1 MSIES
6 SLALLRLDSIDELTP
21 ESLKRSFKTGVVL
34 SHPDKVGQEGDF
46 DKLLSAYLHLSSV
59 LKRLSGGR
67 DGLQSVLAV
76 DEVEKA
82 REAQFRSE
90 MNNIINDVYDSLE
103 RQGDAV
109 FHEKFNEMFE
119 KHHERDNQKGYE
131 SWLKSNDTIDENESF
146 TTSTMDEWNQQ
157 FEQRIRRRRP
167 VVQTQLTLFPDEM
180 AYDTHHIGSSIIEHK
195 DQTFTSQG
203 SCRPE
208 YTDLRSAYMTEHT
221 IIDKLP
227 VYEPVSKTLDELI
240 AERDKVYEL
249 DKDKDLEAI
258 HAYELK
264 KQQEEKEHLERIAA
278 HFKSTSVSQWALRNV
293 TDTTSTKD
301 DAKQDDPFIKEC

>member
-6 SLALLRLDSIDELTP
+6 SLELLRLDSIDELTP
-21 ESLKRSFKTGVVL
+21 ESLKRSFKIGVVS
-34 SHPDKVGQEGDF
+34 SHPDKGGQEGDF

-82 REAQFRSE
+82 REDQFRSE
-90 MNNIINDVYDSLE
+90 MNNIINDVYDSLDKKE
-103 RQGDAV
+103 DTV

-119 KHHERDNQKGYE
+119 KHHERTNQKGYE
-131 SWLKSNDTIDENESF
+131 EWLRADVVSENDSF
-146 TTSTMDEWNQQ
+146 TTSTMDEWNEQ

-167 VVQTQLTLFPDEM
+167 AVQTQIMLFPDEM
-180 AYDTHHIGSSIIEHK
+180 AHDTHCIGSSIIEHK

-203 SCRPE
+203 KNRPE
-208 YTDLRSAYMTEHT
+208 YTDLRSAYTTEHT
-221 IIDKLP
+221 IIDKIP
-227 VYEPVSKTLDELI
+227 VYEHVSKTVEELI
-240 AERDKVYEL
+240 AERNRVYEL
-249 DKDKDLEAI
+249 DKDKDLETI

-264 KQQEEKEHLERIAA
+264 KQQQEKEHLEQIAE
-278 HFKSTSVSQWALRNV
+278 HFKGSSVSQWALRN
-293 TDTTSTKD
+293 TSAKKENETMD
-301 DAKQDDPFIKEC
+301 DLFIKQF